1 MGKKKSPG
9 RPKKVAALRRTADLR
24 IPVTIDEKRLVEDA
38 ATASGAGAGMAS
50 WARAVLLRAAESIT
64 KKS

>member
-9 RPKKVAALRRTADLR
+9 RPKKSAALRRTVDLR

-38 ATASGAGAGMAS
+38 ANASGTAAGMAS

-64 KKS
+64 KKQ